1 MRYIVEWHNDR
12 PVKLTAIL
20 APVDNTG
27 TFYPKI
33 AAAIAPYSGM
43 PLRVTEEG
51 IIYEV
56 RLYNDDYLNFESI
69 RDRFRE
75 ESNRLQAYLSN
86 AITEYNRFAIF
97 HQISQELQN
106 DGSTQRIEDR
116 A

>member
-1 MRYIVEWHNDR
+1 MKYIEEWDNDT

-33 AAAIAPYSGM
+33 AAALAPYSRI
-43 PLRVTEEG
+43 PLRATEEG

-56 RLYNDDYLNFESI
+56 RLYNRINQLDFESI
-69 RDRFRE
+69 RARFRE
-75 ESNRLQAYLSN
+75 ESNRLQADLSKL
-86 AITEYNRFAIF
+86 ITEYNRFAIF

-106 DGSTQRIEDR
+106 DGATQRIED
-116 A
+116 